1 MPVKGTRKAYEDAK
15 VHLHVLG
22 EEHAIDCKVRVGR
35 THLHELLPLARS
47 LSASILAI
55 STAHAQ
61 AEGKEISCQKGCTH
75 CCRQLVPVSPLEAR
89 RLAEV
94 VAAMSEPRRTEVRER
109 FVRAI
114 ERLESAGLV
123 DPRAPK
129 GRAALVSKEST
140 SSAAWDDVSRRYYE
154 LRIDCPFL
162 EGDLCS
168 IYEERPIA
176 CREYNAVTDPSL
188 CEALDPGIEI
198 APRPSPMGDVLT
210 KVTAELTGKR
220 QAGVPLPLALEWAR
234 AHGKTLERERDGEA
248 MFWALLRVME
258 EDGA

>member
-1 MPVKGTRKAYEDAK
+1 MSVKSPRKAYEDAK

-22 EEHAIDCKVRVGR
+22 EEHEIECKVRVGR
-35 THLHELLPLARS
+35 TQLHELLPLARS

-55 STAHAQ
+55 STAHARAQ
-61 AEGKEISCQKGCTH
+61 GKEISCQKGCTH
-75 CCRQLVPVSPLEAR
+75 CCRQLVPASPIEAR
-89 RLAEV
+89 RLGEV
-94 VAAMSEPRRTEVRER
+94 VAAMPEPRRAEVRER

-114 ERLESAGLV
+114 ERLEQAGLV

-129 GRAALVSKEST
+129 GRSSLVSKEAT

-176 CREYNAVTDPSL
+176 CREYNAVTDPAL

-210 KVTAELTGKR
+210 KATGELTGKR
-220 QAGVPLPLALEWAR
+220 QAGIPLPLALEWAR
-234 AHGKTLERERDGEA
+234 VHGKTVERERDGEA